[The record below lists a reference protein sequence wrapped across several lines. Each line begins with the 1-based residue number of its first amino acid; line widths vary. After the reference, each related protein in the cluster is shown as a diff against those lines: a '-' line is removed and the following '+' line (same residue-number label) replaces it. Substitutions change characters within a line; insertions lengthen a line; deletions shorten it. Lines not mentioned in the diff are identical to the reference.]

1 MAAKVN
7 IYWPRAE
14 VRGDDGGT
22 VELKTD
28 EGYKALM
35 FAVKKVLE
43 WKKEYGGRYVDGN
56 IDVRGE
62 KGRLKYTVH
71 VDSGIK

>member
-7 IYWPRAE
+7 IYLPRAE

-22 VELKTD
+22 VELRTD

-35 FAVKKVLE
+35 FAVNKVLE
-43 WKKEYGGRYVDGN
+43 WKKEYGERYVDGN

-62 KGRLKYTVH
+62 KGRLKYTISIE
-71 VDSGIK
+71 D